1 MSFGTLYERLYCSII
16 KMTSSWKIGRV
27 EELELRPWRRV
38 AEGEGTT
45 GEHAGQS
52 FIGMNRNVIKATVIL
67 SRPWATIFTVCH
79 FKWELGTIIWYWY
92 FYLTSLP
99 CILIKTY
106 AITSV
111 VVDMEIRVSNLFQH
125 RIMDPRS
132 RDAEQILSAGQATD
146 SPVQHL

>member
-1 MSFGTLYERLYCSII
+1 
-16 KMTSSWKIGRV
+16 
-27 EELELRPWRRV
+27 
-38 AEGEGTT
+38 
-45 GEHAGQS
+45 
-52 FIGMNRNVIKATVIL
+52 MNQNVIMATVIL

-99 CILIKTY
+99 CILIITY